1 MLNRRC
7 MRVVLLQITLRSLIG
22 QEISSVLQ
30 SAKVIMMHAVLGVVL
45 LSQVDLVV
53 SKTWCILPSSV
64 HAILSR
70 DR

>member
-22 QEISSVLQ
+22 QEISPVLQ

-53 SKTWCILPSSV
+53 SKT
-64 HAILSR
+64 
-70 DR
+70 